1 MTENQTK
8 IFKCYCQECKSE
20 CEVEHEM
27 DAHHYPVCH
36 CPFCGAEVDEDQIEE
51 LEYEDGDLL

>member
-1 MTENQTK
+1 MTENPSK

-20 CEVEHEM
+20 CEIEHEM

-36 CPFCGAEVDEDQIEE
+36 CPFCGCEIDSDQIEE
-51 LEYEDGDLL
+51 LEYEDGDIL

>member
-27 DAHHYPVCH
+27 DVHHYPVCH
-36 CPFCGAEVDEDQIEE
+36 CPFCGCEVDEDQIEE
-51 LEYEDGDLL
+51 LEYEDGDIL

>member
-1 MTENQTK
+1 MTENPTK
-8 IFKCYCQECKSE
+8 ILKCYCQECKSE

-36 CPFCGAEVDEDQIEE
+36 CPFCGCEVDEDQIEE
-51 LEYEDGDLL
+51 LEYEDGDIL

>member
-8 IFKCYCQECKSE
+8 IFKCYCQACKSE